1 MQRGWCAQ
9 RPPSPSPVPP
19 VKNPCLFAC
28 VDLKQGPQHP
38 VLLLSQGP
46 ECWCGARTGGWHCFP
61 LPSQPSSAV
70 CRTGRLFWQGAH
82 LYLCS
87 QRLRTCTLSPPL
99 TWDAVAVG
107 GSRSWQQSWGTS
119 VASGC
124 LCLSVS
130 PHPCMRV
137 PLCPRSWGGAR
148 YLINMPK
155 TEVQASPA
163 PMFPGQPTPGFPLS
177 VRAAN
182 TGLRRPGSDQVAV
195 PAALGGRGGQH
206 SGWRSSSHAASGLT
220 ELSWLHRQCFRG
232 RGPTLSAAGRGL
244 GEGLA
249 LPGPFG
255 DLGGSAHTPLSHVD
269 MVLGAVLPVCNPV
282 HM

>member
-9 RPPSPSPVPP
+9 RPPSPPPVPP

-99 TWDAVAVG
+99 TRDVVAVG
-107 GSRSWQQSWGTS
+107 AAGHGSRAGVPRWPLAVS
-119 VASGC
+119 A
-124 LCLSVS
+124 CLS
-130 PHPCMRV
+130 P
-137 PLCPRSWGGAR
+137 
-148 YLINMPK
+148 
-155 TEVQASPA
+155 
-163 PMFPGQPTPGFPLS
+163 PTPVCVFPS
-177 VRAAN
+177 
-182 TGLRRPGSDQVAV
+182 
-195 PAALGGRGGQH
+195 
-206 SGWRSSSHAASGLT
+206 
-220 ELSWLHRQCFRG
+220 
-232 RGPTLSAAGRGL
+232 
-244 GEGLA
+244 
-249 LPGPFG
+249 
-255 DLGGSAHTPLSHVD
+255 
-269 MVLGAVLPVCNPV
+269 VLGVGGGTLPDQYAQD
-282 HM
+282 